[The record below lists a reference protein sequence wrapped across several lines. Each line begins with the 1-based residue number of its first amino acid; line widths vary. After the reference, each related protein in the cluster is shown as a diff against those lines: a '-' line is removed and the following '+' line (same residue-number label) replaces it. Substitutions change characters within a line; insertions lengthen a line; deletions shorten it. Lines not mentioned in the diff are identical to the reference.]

1 MHCVYK
7 KAIAS
12 FTAFFFFVYGVTVP
26 TALLADTP
34 TAPGTIASIEEGQ
47 PAPFSGTL
55 FSVPAAAKLLLD
67 LQYNKES
74 CQIEVNKEKGILGAQ
89 LQLKIDTCNAGL
101 ESLQFK
107 HEQLMTIKTDQ
118 IDFLHEQLQPPA
130 WYHSGEFW
138 FALGLVGGIA
148 VTVAAGYAL
157 GQVD

>member
-1 MHCVYK
+1 MRNAYR
-7 KAIAS
+7 KAIACS
-12 FTAFFFFVYGVTVP
+12 TAFFFFVYGATVP

-34 TAPGTIASIEEGQ
+34 TASGTIASIEEGQ

-55 FSVPAAAKLLLD
+55 FSVDAAAKLLLD
-67 LQYNKES
+67 LQYNKEA
-74 CQIEVNKEKGILGAQ
+74 CQIEIDKAKGILGAQ

-107 HEQLMTIKTDQ
+107 HQQLMTIKTDQ

-130 WYHSGEFW
+130 WYESGEFW